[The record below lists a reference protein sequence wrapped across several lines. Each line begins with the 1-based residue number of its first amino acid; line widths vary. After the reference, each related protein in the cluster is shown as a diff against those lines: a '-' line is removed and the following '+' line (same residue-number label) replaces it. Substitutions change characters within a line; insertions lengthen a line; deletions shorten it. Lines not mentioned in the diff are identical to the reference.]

1 MWFFSSEYNKTRA
14 EQGVEE
20 PGVRKINSVH
30 TEIII
35 NEVMKLE
42 VILERVE
49 VVKES
54 RIRRGPYFKSN
65 IKSMTCTLG
74 ALEVLT

>member
-30 TEIII
+30 TEIIT

-42 VILERVE
+42 VTLERVA
-49 VVKES
+49 VS
-54 RIRRGPYFKSN
+54 
-65 IKSMTCTLG
+65 
-74 ALEVLT
+74 